1 MSQNEKAESIDIDG
15 LEIKDITLGYEGDF
29 IEPIDA
35 IRSKVSLTRDATRA
49 ISITALETLREGA
62 KFMGVGGLKGNL
74 KNPFGHIDASIWKE
88 GELPARMISASYDYC
103 EELTRIEAANF
114 YHSFKYLPQEVR
126 QSICAYYAFCRRADD
141 IADGDYTDL
150 FPGGSENSSESKGYR
165 TKIESI
171 MGEPV
176 LEREAYD
183 DKMSQLFYYRNKL
196 STAYTTV
203 TSTDPIFIALKDTVE
218 KFRIPRSL
226 LDDMISGME
235 DDLHRDR
242 FETFEDL
249 YEYCYKVASTVGLVC
264 IEIYGYTGPEAKD
277 EAEAW
282 GVYMQLINILR
293 DVLEDSARGRIYL
306 PLEDLHRYGISEQ
319 DVLDGASLLRHP
331 GWREFCKN
339 YTRRVKSYGS
349 SAKGLLGRL
358 DRQSR
363 YSPAAMMAFYDS
375 ILKKIDKRG
384 GDVFSERVQLSKPE
398 KIGLAA
404 WVYFRY
410 RFLPI

>member
-1 MSQNEKAESIDIDG
+1 MSLNEKAESIDIDG
-15 LEIKDITLGYEGDF
+15 LDIEDISLGFEKDSS
-29 IEPIDA
+29 EPIDA
-35 IRSKVSLTRDATRA
+35 IRSRVSLTRDATRA

-62 KFMGVGGLKGNL
+62 KFMGVATLRGGLR
-74 KNPFGHIDASIWKE
+74 NPFGHIDASIWKE
-88 GELPARMISASYDYC
+88 GELPARMIAASYEYC
-103 EELTRIEAANF
+103 EELTRMEAANF

-150 FPGGSENSSESKGYR
+150 FPGGSENSSESRGYR
-165 TKIESI
+165 TEIERI

-183 DKMSQLFYYRNKL
+183 DKMSQLFYYRKKL

-226 LDDMISGME
+226 LDDMFSGME

-264 IEIYGYTGPEAKD
+264 IEIYGYNCLLYTSPSP
-277 EAEAW
+277 
-282 GVYMQLINILR
+282 R
-293 DVLEDSARGRIYL
+293 DVEESRM
-306 PLEDLHRYGISEQ
+306 P
-319 DVLDGASLLRHP
+319 
-331 GWREFCKN
+331 
-339 YTRRVKSYGS
+339 S
-349 SAKGLLGRL
+349 SA
-358 DRQSR
+358 
-363 YSPAAMMAFYDS
+363 
-375 ILKKIDKRG
+375 
-384 GDVFSERVQLSKPE
+384 
-398 KIGLAA
+398 
-404 WVYFRY
+404 
-410 RFLPI
+410 

>member
-183 DKMSQLFYYRNKL
+183 DKMSQLFYYRKKL

-375 ILKKIDKRG
+375 ILKKIDKSG
-384 GDVFSERVQLSKPE
+384 GDVFSHKMPSLQLVS
-398 KIGLAA
+398 I
-404 WVYFRY
+404 
-410 RFLPI
+410 